1 MGYTT
6 DFFNQKLRLNKQLSV
21 DDKNFL
27 EKLANTR
34 RMARNIEGF
43 GVEGEFY
50 VDGGGMMG
58 QDHEDNIIDHNRPPR
73 TQPGL
78 WCQWTPTEDGWG
90 LEWDGGEK
98 FYNYVEWLEY
108 IINWLKPRGYVL
120 NGTVDW
126 QGEDSEDRGT
136 IVVSNNVVAERARGN
151 DGEEATRVF
160 FVTDSI
166 EANEELH
173 ETLEDAVDY
182 AKNEMDAGSGRRI
195 RVCIVRNA
203 FREVDGGWNYDDQAD
218 TFEEVKTLD
227 IDLRED

>member
-27 EKLANTR
+27 TKLSETR
-34 RMARNIEGF
+34 RMARNVDAKY

-50 VDGGGMMG
+50 VDGGL
-58 QDHEDNIIDHNRPPR
+58 DDYNDPTVIDHNRSPR

-120 NGTVDW
+120 NGSVDY
-126 QGEDSEDRGT
+126 QGEEAGDQGT
-136 IVVSNNVVAERARGN
+136 IVVEDNVVSTRALGS

-203 FREVDGGWNYDDQAD
+203 FREADGGWNYDDYTN
-218 TFEEVKTLD
+218 TFETIKT
-227 IDLRED
+227 IQGE

>member
-27 EKLANTR
+27 TKLSETR
-34 RMARNIEGF
+34 RMARNIEGY
-43 GVEGEFY
+43 GVEGEFF
-50 VDGGGMMG
+50 VDGEGMMG
-58 QDHEDNIIDHNRPPR
+58 QDRDNTIIDYNRPPS

-98 FYNYVEWLEY
+98 FYHYVEWLEY

-160 FVTDSI
+160 FVTDSL